1 MRITLLLPTL
11 TFAMALTAYPQGKHW
26 TETADET
33 IWRAR
38 YGNCDHGYFV
48 KLPPGVIGHGSH
60 SPSPNHGILISVK
73 DPARTTEVTLEESRL
88 VGVYDSSDAAG
99 LGSPQAYIEQYELK
113 PENASEKITIR
124 ERRNTKFRRSAAVY
138 VHLRRTTD
146 QSTSE
151 VEQLVVYRTTK
162 GIGPSFYVV
171 MLRTTPEFYSRDH
184 ALYLQIRDGL
194 NFVPV
199 PRGECSND

>member
-1 MRITLLLPTL
+1 M
-11 TFAMALTAYPQGKHW
+11 
-26 TETADET
+26 ETADET

-48 KLPPGVIGHGSH
+48 NLPEGVIGHGSH
-60 SPSPNHGILISVK
+60 SPSPNHGILISAK
-73 DPARTTEVTLEESRL
+73 DPTRATEVTLEESRL

-99 LGSPQAYIEQYELK
+99 LGSPQAYIEQHELK
-113 PENASEKITIR
+113 PENASEKITIL
-124 ERRNTKFRRSAAVY
+124 ERRDTKFRGSTAVY
-138 VHLRRTTD
+138 VHLRRATD
-146 QSTSE
+146 HSTSE